1 MPECIQNTISDAE
14 ILSLYKMEGKREEA
28 FNLIVQSYKVRM
40 YWHIRRMVE
49 SHEDTDDI
57 LQTTFVKIWTYLPN
71 FRGDSQL
78 YTWIYRIATNEAI
91 TFLNKKKISES
102 FSLDLVKNAQDKF
115 KADEYFNG
123 DAIQAT
129 LRNEIL
135 KLPPKQRAVFTLRYF
150 QEMKYEEIAKIL
162 NTSEGALKAS
172 YHHAY
177 MKIKNNLDNYP
188 LILYNS

>member
-1 MPECIQNTISDAE
+1 
-14 ILSLYKMEGKREEA
+14 
-28 FNLIVQSYKVRM
+28 M
-40 YWHIRRMVE
+40 YWHIRRMTE

-57 LQTTFVKIWTYLPN
+57 LQTTFVKIWKYLPE

-78 YTWIYRIATNEAI
+78 YTWIYRISTNETI
-91 TFLNKKKISES
+91 TFLNKKKMSEY
-102 FSLDLVKNAQDKF
+102 FSIDMVKNAPEKF

-123 DAIQAT
+123 DAIQTA
-129 LRNEIL
+129 LRREIL

-162 NTSEGALKAS
+162 ETSEGALKAS

-177 MKIKNNLDNYP
+177 IKIKRNLED
-188 LILYNS
+188 SF

>member
-1 MPECIQNTISDAE
+1 MPEILQKTPSDAE
-14 ILSLYKMEGKREEA
+14 ILALYRQEGKREEA
-28 FNLIVQSYKVRM
+28 FNLIVKSYKVRT
-40 YWHIRRMVE
+40 YWHIRRMTE

-57 LQTTFVKIWTYLPN
+57 LQTTFVKIWTYLPD

-102 FSLDLVKNAQDKF
+102 FSLDMVNNVQEKF

-123 DAIQAT
+123 DAIQTA

-150 QEMKYEEIAKIL
+150 QELKYEEIAKIL
-162 NTSEGALKAS
+162 DTSEGALKAS

-177 MKIKNNLDNYP
+177 IKIKTNLENCF
-188 LILYNS
+188 

>member
-14 ILSLYKMEGKREEA
+14 ILTLYKTEGKREEA

-177 MKIKNNLDNYP
+177 MKIKNNLEDCF
-188 LILYNS
+188 